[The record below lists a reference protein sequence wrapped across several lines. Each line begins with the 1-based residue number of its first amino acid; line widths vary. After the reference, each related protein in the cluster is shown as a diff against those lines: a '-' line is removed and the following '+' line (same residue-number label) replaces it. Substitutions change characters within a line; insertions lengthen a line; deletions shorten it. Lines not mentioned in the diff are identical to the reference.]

1 METMIEQRL
10 KELYEADLE
19 GRVIVLPA
27 GIGDMCYKVAV
38 SKRYCKKPKRPL
50 VPYIK
55 QFRLSEDNLSRVI
68 FGGEIGKTLFF
79 SLEEAENA
87 TKSILEDMQNE
98 SEEAA
103 REAHM

>member
-1 METMIEQRL
+1 METITDKRMR
-10 KELYEADLE
+10 ELYDADLD
-19 GRVIVLPA
+19 GRVIILPCR
-27 GIGDMCYKVAV
+27 IGDVCYKVAV

-87 TKSILEDMQNE
+87 MKSILEDIQNE

-103 REAHM
+103 FEDHV

>member
-27 GIGDMCYKVAV
+27 RIGDMCYKVAV

-98 SEEAA
+98 SEETA